1 MNLKTME
8 IHAIN
13 DSIDALLTEIERL
26 KAIRSCLRASAFD
39 LDDQIEGLEREV
51 EELWFSLKEL
61 KRV

>member
-8 IHAIN
+8 IHTIN
-13 DSIDALLTEIERL
+13 DGIDALLTEIERL
-26 KAIRSCLRASAFD
+26 KAIRDCLRSSAFD

-61 KRV
+61 KRG